1 MAKRILFESIDEYLN
16 LAEKTLKDTGFKS
29 RVLRMFKKLPAGG
42 KGVMIEPFPVVV
54 EKFSKPKYKF
64 ETWLIGHVQSMV
76 TGEILLFLASTGK
89 VVCFSKSTCSREKKL
104 W

>member
-1 MAKRILFESIDEYLN
+1 MANLFESIDDYLN
-16 LAEKTLKDTGFKS
+16 LAEETLKDARFKG
-29 RVLRMFKKLPAGG
+29 RVLRTFKKLPTGS
-42 KGVMIEPFPVVV
+42 KGVIIEPFPVVV

-89 VVCFSKSTCSREKKL
+89 TVVSKKPENFFGGL
-104 W
+104 F